1 MSCHLLCMMQN
12 AGWLW
17 SQCRGN
23 GLHHKLIC
31 GTPRNF
37 AFLRRHQCS
46 SRLVTVFLGSLWS
59 SFKEIEAPYM
69 FDWENGIDLQAIQGN
84 RASSRGEGEVS
95 WIFSCCG
102 RNLGYIL
109 KLRRERTFETR
120 VSSLKSGLLSSYD
133 GQLRNLN

>member
-84 RASSRGEGEVS
+84 QASSRGEGEVS

-109 KLRRERTFETR
+109 KLRRERTFKTR

>member
-1 MSCHLLCMMQN
+1 
-12 AGWLW
+12 
-17 SQCRGN
+17 
-23 GLHHKLIC
+23 
-31 GTPRNF
+31 
-37 AFLRRHQCS
+37 
-46 SRLVTVFLGSLWS
+46 
-59 SFKEIEAPYM
+59 M

-109 KLRRERTFETR
+109 KLRRERTFKTR